1 MKIVKQSLAIAGVF
15 AASLLG
21 TAAFAQ
27 SGTGGAFSIYN
38 DTAGN
43 VVVGFYTNDGNGWS
57 TNWLADHMAPGQSA
71 SAEFFA
77 ETGACDQL
85 FQVGW
90 LGSDGSEVMDE
101 PISIDICQATN
112 VYLGDNEIKF
122 D

>member
-1 MKIVKQSLAIAGVF
+1 MKTITRGIAIAGF
-15 AASLLG
+15 MAISLFGGAS
-21 TAAFAQ
+21 FAQ
-27 SGTGGAFSIYN
+27 SGSGGAFSLYN

-57 TNWLADHMAPGQSA
+57 SNWLADHMSPGESA

-90 LGSDGSEVMDE
+90 LGADGSEVMDE

>member
-1 MKIVKQSLAIAGVF
+1 MNIITRSFAVAGFV

-21 TAAFAQ
+21 TTAYAQ
-27 SGTGGAFSIYN
+27 SGSGGEFTLFN

-57 TNWLADHMAPGQSA
+57 ANWLADQMSPGESA

-90 LGSDGSEVMDE
+90 LGGDGSEVMDE
-101 PISIDICQATN
+101 PISIDVCQASN

>member
-1 MKIVKQSLAIAGVF
+1 MMDLRKYIAIVGFVAVGMFGTSAI
-15 AASLLG
+15 
-21 TAAFAQ
+21 AQ
-27 SGTGGAFSIYN
+27 SGSGGAFSIFN

-43 VVVGFYTNDGNGWS
+43 VVVGFYTNDGSGWS
-57 TNWLADHMAPGQSA
+57 NNWLGEHMMPGQSA
-71 SAEFFA
+71 TAEFFA
-77 ETGACDQL
+77 ETGACEQV

-90 LGSDGSEVMDE
+90 LGGDGSEVMDE

>member
-1 MKIVKQSLAIAGVF
+1 MNIITRSFAVAGFV

-21 TAAFAQ
+21 ATAYAQ
-27 SGTGGAFSIYN
+27 SGSGGEFTLFN

-57 TNWLADHMAPGQSA
+57 ANWLADQMSPGESA

-90 LGSDGSEVMDE
+90 LGGDGSEVMDE
-101 PISIDICQATN
+101 PISIDVCQASN